1 MSRFLPP
8 LPFGFVLVVS
18 RGWEPEERRVL
29 AKQCLDNQRRMG
41 EEEEVDG
48 EGDEIEAGC
57 Y

>member
-1 MSRFLPP
+1 MSRFLPL

-29 AKQCLDNQRRMG
+29 AQWCLDDQRRMG
-41 EEEEVDG
+41 EEEENG
-48 EGDEIEAGC
+48 EGDDTEAGC